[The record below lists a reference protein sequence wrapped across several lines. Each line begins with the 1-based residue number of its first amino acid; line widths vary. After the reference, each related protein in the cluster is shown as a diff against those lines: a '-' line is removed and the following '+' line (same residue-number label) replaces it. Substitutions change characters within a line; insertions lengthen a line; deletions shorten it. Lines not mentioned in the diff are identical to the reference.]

1 MTREQFLKN
10 KIIDSGFRLK
20 EFAQKIDMP
29 YSTLLSIINNS
40 VGGASLD
47 NINKI
52 CNGLNIN
59 IESLNPKKEGA
70 LILDIQEVSLVKDY
84 RSLTPAGQDYI
95 RQTMDMAKKTYSDSE
110 EDIGETDYIYGK
122 SAAYGGGI
130 EETTKYSAKDLYE
143 ITALAEKILADQKK
157 EREKEEKEIEE
168 D

>member
-59 IESLNPKKEGA
+59 IESLNPKKEGT
-70 LILDIQEVSLVKDY
+70 LVLDIQEVSLVKNY
-84 RSLTPAGQDYI
+84 RTLTPAGQDYI
-95 RQTMDMAKKTYSDSE
+95 QQTMEMAKKTYNKAEADKTTGDDE
-110 EDIGETDYIYGK
+110 EEYIYGR
-122 SAAYGGGI
+122 AIAYGGATT
-130 EETTKYSAKDLYE
+130 TTKISKKDDRE
-143 ITALAEKILADQKK
+143 LAELISKIVKEQAK
-157 EREKEEKEIEE
+157 ERGEK
-168 D
+168 